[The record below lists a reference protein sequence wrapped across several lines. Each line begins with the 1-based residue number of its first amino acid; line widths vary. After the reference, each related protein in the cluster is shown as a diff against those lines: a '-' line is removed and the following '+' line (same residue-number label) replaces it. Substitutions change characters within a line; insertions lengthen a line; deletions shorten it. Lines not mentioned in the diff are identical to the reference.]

1 MKRIFLLSLVFSFA
15 FLMGCDDSEDPAG
28 TRNEGIVSTISDVNP
43 AIYISGELDES
54 FVSFIADVEE
64 GTAFD
69 EAYIV
74 GSYNGVSQRA
84 RIKDIT
90 SFPAEV
96 ELTAEEV
103 AQALGLTLGDIES
116 EDYFVFE
123 IVTVI
128 NGLTTRS
135 NGGLTVR
142 VVCPFD
148 PALTFGSFTAA
159 SSDWGVNGGITIEAD
174 DEDPYTVY
182 VNGLAELDGLS
193 GDVGPLVMHIN
204 PLSFEVTADKS
215 VLASV
220 AFSYTNIAY
229 AGSGVFNSCT
239 GAYEMLFAIT
249 VDQGSFGSYAFTF
262 SKN

>member
-1 MKRIFLLSLVFSFA
+1 MKSIFLMSLIFSFI
-15 FLMGCDDSEDPAG
+15 FFIGCDDKEDPAG
-28 TRNEGIVSTISDVNP
+28 DRNVGVVSTISDVNP

-54 FVSFIADVEE
+54 YVRFVADIEE
-64 GTAFD
+64 GTSFED
-69 EAYIV
+69 AYIV
-74 GSYNGVSQRA
+74 GSFNGVSQRTK
-84 RIKDIT
+84 IVNIS
-90 SFPAEV
+90 SFPAEII
-96 ELTAEEV
+96 LSAEDV
-103 AQALGLTLGDIES
+103 AQALGLALNDIKS

-123 IVTVI
+123 VITVSD
-128 NGLTTRS
+128 GLTTRS

-148 PALTFGSFTAA
+148 PSLTFGSFTA
-159 SSDWGVNGGITIEAD
+159 SSAGWGANGGITIEAD
-174 DEDPYTVY
+174 EEDPYTVY
-182 VNGLAELDGLS
+182 VYGLAELDGLT

-204 PLSFEVTADKS
+204 PLSFAVTADKS

-239 GAYEMLFAIT
+239 GTYEMLFAIT
-249 VDQGSFGSYAFTF
+249 VDQGSFGSYAFTL